1 MFAVFTDKVSPR
13 IRYVLEEVLG
23 RRLGKSVRLCF
34 EEQDYCEYHNLGNP
48 HCVKYL
54 EVDRPE
60 LPGIFIQRTGNILD
74 QGMDELYEPLPAEYQ
89 FTDVEINQLTLYF
102 ENQFKRPVNNEVLML
117 LKSPLRALFKTETKL
132 GFDPFAFAF
141 YSLSRYEEYFPYN
154 SDSLKR
160 FSHQQSIA
168 FKQNWG
174 ALPYLDLALV
184 KLYLSLN
191 LKVEEFY
198 RFKIHTTIDIDIA
211 YRFLGRPV
219 FRQLG
224 AWFKYPQ
231 WMLARIKT
239 YLTRVDAFASNR
251 TVVPYLET
259 GGKTTL
265 ENAQVFVL
273 CSEKN
278 TKYNKQVMRSF
289 GPWKRDIKQLNS
301 ITQIGLH
308 PSLNVSM
315 VTLSQSKLTPLD
327 QDETPM
333 YTLHPNSLVLWNNE
347 KLWLERTS
355 GLIPILNSRQHY
367 IHLLF
372 PFTYRYLT
380 QLGIKNDWSMGF
392 AQDLG
397 YRAGTAMP
405 FLWYDL
411 LEDKTTNLT
420 IHPFALMDV
429 TLKNYLN
436 LHPEEAYKITS
447 VMKHICAVLGVPF
460 TFIVHNESLSGLQ
473 GWEGWQEVFNSWRDD
488 LKQAK
493 QT

>member
-34 EEQDYCEYHNLGNP
+34 EEQDYCEYFKLGNP

-54 EVDRPE
+54 EIDRTD
-60 LPGIFIQRTGNILD
+60 LPGTFVQRTGNILD
-74 QGMDELYEPLPAEYQ
+74 QGMDELYEPISTEYFFSQ
-89 FTDVEINQLTLYF
+89 EEINKLSKYF
-102 ENQFKRPVNNEVLML
+102 ENRFQLPVSVEVLSIIH
-117 LKSPLRALFKTETKL
+117 KPQRALFKTETEL

-141 YSLSRYEEYFPYN
+141 YCLSRYEEYFPYN

-168 FKQNWG
+168 FKQNWSS
-174 ALPYLDLALV
+174 LPYLDLALV
-184 KLYLSLN
+184 KFYLSLN

-198 RFKIHTTIDIDIA
+198 KFKIHTTIDIDIA
-211 YRFLGRPV
+211 YRFLGRPAL
-219 FRQLG
+219 RQLG

-231 WMLARIKT
+231 WMLARFKT
-239 YLTRVDAFASNR
+239 YFTRVDSFAPNK
-251 TVVPYLET
+251 TVIPYLQE
-259 GGKTTL
+259 GGQITL
-265 ENAQVFVL
+265 DHARIFIL

-278 TKYNKQVMRSF
+278 SEYNKQVMRSF
-289 GPWKRDIKQLNS
+289 GPWKRDIKSMNS

-308 PSLNVSM
+308 PSLNVSK
-315 VTLSQSKLTPLD
+315 VSLSQSRLTPLD
-327 QDETPM
+327 QDDNPL

-355 GLIPILNSRQHY
+355 GLIPVLDSRQHY
-367 IHLLF
+367 IHLLMPHTF
-372 PFTYRYLT
+372 RYLI

-397 YRAGTAMP
+397 YRAGTALP

-411 LEDKTTNLT
+411 LEDKITNLT
-420 IHPFALMDV
+420 IHPFAVMDV
-429 TLKNYLN
+429 TVKNYLRLN
-436 LHPEEAYKITS
+436 PTEALNITS
-447 VMKHICAVLGVPF
+447 TMKNLCAVLGIPF
-460 TFIVHNESLSGLQ
+460 TFIVHNESLSGIQ
-473 GWEGWQEVFNSWRDD
+473 GWEGWKYVFDAWRDE
-488 LKQAK
+488 LKELNN
-493 QT
+493 